1 MRVEPPLMPGRL
13 VCAICE
19 KAHRGV
25 KICDQ
30 YPNGIPKKYR
40 DKVIGIPDETGTPDC
55 PDFEKEHDPDRWT
68 NPEWKAI
75 VEKIRRG
82 E

>member
-1 MRVEPPLMPGRL
+1 MRMEPPPKLREL
-13 VCAICE
+13 VCATCE

-25 KICDQ
+25 MTCDR
-30 YPNGIPKKYR
+30 YPDRIPKKYW
-40 DKVIGIPDETGTPDC
+40 DKAVGIPDETGTPDC